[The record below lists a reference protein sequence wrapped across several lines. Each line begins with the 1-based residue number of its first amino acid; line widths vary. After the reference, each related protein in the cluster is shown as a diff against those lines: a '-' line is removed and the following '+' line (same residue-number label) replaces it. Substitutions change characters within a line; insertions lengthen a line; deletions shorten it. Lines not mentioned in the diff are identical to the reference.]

1 MVSGGRYQKFNSQK
15 KRKWTTPDSDECCM
29 MGVFIIA
36 VNGQLLVC

>member
-1 MVSGGRYQKFNSQK
+1 MVSGRRYQKFNSQK
-15 KRKWTTPDSDECCM
+15 KWTPPDSDACCM